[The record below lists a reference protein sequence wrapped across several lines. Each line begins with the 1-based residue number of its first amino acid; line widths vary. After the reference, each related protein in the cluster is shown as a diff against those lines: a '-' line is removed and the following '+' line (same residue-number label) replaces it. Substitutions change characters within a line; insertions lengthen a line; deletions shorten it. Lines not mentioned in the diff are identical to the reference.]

1 MMRKLLKKWYG
12 VGILVISLMLAAIL
26 LLGTAVPSS
35 FNLKM
40 ADAAA
45 AAGATERSLHEQTKI
60 YSSGFSS
67 DYYTGCEDYTD
78 YQSLSPAITIFTPG
92 LNGTAAHWS
101 NAGGS
106 EFAYN
111 DSSAIAAI
119 TGKLNGKVD
128 LYLAKGTT
136 PSTEQSNEWFDF
148 QLFKINDL
156 NNYSVQKETDIITS
170 AENHIVVIYQSALP
184 SANND
189 FVYEEFH
196 YIVDSISL
204 QYKNLT
210 GMLPRLNLVGHSRGG
225 LINMNY
231 ASEHIYNVDALF
243 SMGTPYNGS
252 ILGQIEPLLKL
263 LGYANEDYEITNEGL
278 KDILN
283 DGKSKA
289 LRNKWNAALQPDA
302 DVNAVALGSMVSIGF
317 IRAFVED
324 AATNDEYKDEIAPHI
339 DTINT
344 ILNLVE
350 DYPGLAMFALNFI
363 GGLAEIVN
371 IFGVNIYDELLS
383 SINEKLEGTVSVAE
397 ISDVIGLFS
406 SVNGEVV
413 MADDLFV
420 DTDSQLGW
428 GFSDGID
435 YNGFKRYTHIF
446 AQSEISENRSR
457 PTLPAVAHNLET
469 FNATYVSYIANSLQY
484 GTGNQQIQ
492 LLTDMKDGTIS
503 PHESHTY
510 LFVSQAGGER
520 VISAENANISVYE
533 FSDGALSCCMT
544 GQESVEMDFYA
555 GKTYYVIFEA
565 FDNNTTLQYFFK
577 IGTTIEA
584 GSVTTVSLQKGLNVL
599 CVQADASGYY
609 NIKVPVSSISIESGA
624 EKRDA
629 YTYSIFIASG
639 APSIIVV
646 NNTGEDL
653 SNVSLE
659 VQAPNEIELL
669 EKITISSSNS
679 VGTFKNPYSY
689 SVTYQLIADSTQ
701 GDPTVN
707 IVNKE
712 MESIA
717 SVSIED
723 NRRVYTFTLAAS
735 ESCYIDCVYNSQ
747 GTITLL
753 LSVNQNQLKWKV
765 DNAVYD
771 SQKIILPRGHT
782 YEIALL
788 LYSQNHEL
796 GVLPNHFLIVE
807 DNSQFTY
814 HDGEIT
820 IRPTA
825 QIGNNVV
832 IRAHDYSEFTLQI
845 VFAFD
850 HDEFGFSVSNNEKIE
865 LTWSSPIGLKLI
877 KFSVGTRAFSVSL
890 NGGTSGK
897 KDITSYIP
905 AQMGTTPVSYEQNLR
920 KPRRRFSVSPRCGR
934 HEQVLR
940 QFFLSQR

>member
-1 MMRKLLKKWYG
+1 
-12 VGILVISLMLAAIL
+12 
-26 LLGTAVPSS
+26 
-35 FNLKM
+35 
-40 ADAAA
+40 
-45 AAGATERSLHEQTKI
+45 
-60 YSSGFSS
+60 
-67 DYYTGCEDYTD
+67 
-78 YQSLSPAITIFTPG
+78 
-92 LNGTAAHWS
+92 
-101 NAGGS
+101 
-106 EFAYN
+106 
-111 DSSAIAAI
+111 
-119 TGKLNGKVD
+119 
-128 LYLAKGTT
+128 
-136 PSTEQSNEWFDF
+136 
-148 QLFKINDL
+148 
-156 NNYSVQKETDIITS
+156 
-170 AENHIVVIYQSALP
+170 
-184 SANND
+184 
-189 FVYEEFH
+189 
-196 YIVDSISL
+196 
-204 QYKNLT
+204 
-210 GMLPRLNLVGHSRGG
+210 
-225 LINMNY
+225 
-231 ASEHIYNVDALF
+231 
-243 SMGTPYNGS
+243 
-252 ILGQIEPLLKL
+252 
-263 LGYANEDYEITNEGL
+263 
-278 KDILN
+278 
-283 DGKSKA
+283 
-289 LRNKWNAALQPDA
+289 
-302 DVNAVALGSMVSIGF
+302 
-317 IRAFVED
+317 
-324 AATNDEYKDEIAPHI
+324 
-339 DTINT
+339 
-344 ILNLVE
+344 
-350 DYPGLAMFALNFI
+350 
-363 GGLAEIVN
+363 
-371 IFGVNIYDELLS
+371 
-383 SINEKLEGTVSVAE
+383 
-397 ISDVIGLFS
+397 
-406 SVNGEVV
+406 
-413 MADDLFV
+413 
-420 DTDSQLGW
+420 
-428 GFSDGID
+428 
-435 YNGFKRYTHIF
+435 
-446 AQSEISENRSR
+446 
-457 PTLPAVAHNLET
+457 
-469 FNATYVSYIANSLQY
+469 
-484 GTGNQQIQ
+484 
-492 LLTDMKDGTIS
+492 MKDGTIS

-510 LFVSQAGGER
+510 LFVPQAGGER

-723 NRRVYTFTLAAS
+723 NRRVYTFTLAAG

-850 HDEFGFSVSNNEKIE
+850 QDEFGFSVSNNEKIE

-905 AQMGTTPVSYEQNLR
+905 AQMGTTPVSLDVVEIMDHNENFAEFVGNNEILVSNLFQSGIGGGASPYIISCERHFRNIGKQYTSVYVPRQGYENRITSEFKLVNNITLTGDWTPFEYKFSGSLDGNNCSITYSMHIASNEISRVNFGLFEFVVGAGSFKNLKLSNCKITSEQDISTSNGAIPGVGILAGAIYEAGTVESVKVINPQIEVYIKEVAVGGIAGSAYYSLISNCEVTDGNIISYDGSLGGMAGLGNIEYFHGGKVSTTLTRNNYEEGDLVGPVIGNSTSSNSVNTEKVTRLRTER
-920 KPRRRFSVSPRCGR
+920 KKQWKISRETRCSLYGI
-934 HEQVLR
+934 
-940 QFFLSQR
+940 